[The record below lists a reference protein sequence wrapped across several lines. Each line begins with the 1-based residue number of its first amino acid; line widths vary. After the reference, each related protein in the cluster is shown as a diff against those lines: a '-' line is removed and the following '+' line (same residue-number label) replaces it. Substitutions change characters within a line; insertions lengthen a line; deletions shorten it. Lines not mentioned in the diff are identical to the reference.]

1 LSRGSVTRRWSL
13 ILAVVLVVGT
23 GGEVLAVHYL
33 RNCQTAFAG
42 IVDTGANRATDV
54 GLFDRHFR
62 HCRTLTHDGQSYAPA
77 ISPSGQQIA
86 YISGRGYSADEE
98 IGNSHQSVYVMN
110 ADGSH
115 DRRLTTTNDYNPVWS
130 PDGRQIA
137 FEQNPVATDDFHVV
151 VIDARTGQVVRSTPT
166 AEDTRAYAWLNAG
179 TLAFETGIEG
189 HNHREAIDS
198 VTLATGTIHR
208 LLRII
213 EGDPVAISGRL
224 HLVAYTT
231 AAGDGDLVVQ
241 DLQGGQP
248 RLVARGSFAEELSPE
263 FWTNDNELVLRRK
276 TDLLTST
283 NGTGQPVLLKADAAE
298 LNYSD
303 DPHSSP

>member
-1 LSRGSVTRRWSL
+1 LSSGRLTRRWSL

-42 IVDTGANRATDV
+42 IVDVGPNRATNV
-54 GLFDRHFR
+54 GLYDRDFR
-62 HCRTLTHDGQSYAPA
+62 HCRTLTHDGQSLEPA

-115 DRRLTTTNDYNPVWS
+115 DRRLTTTNDYDPVWS
-130 PDGRQIA
+130 PDGRRIA

-151 VIDARTGQVVRSTPT
+151 VVDARTGQVVRSTPT
-166 AEDTRAYAWLNAG
+166 DRDTGAYAWLNAG
-179 TLAFETGIEG
+179 TLAFETGIKD
-189 HNHREAIDS
+189 HNHREAIDA
-198 VTLATGTIHR
+198 VTLATGMIHR
-208 LLRII
+208 LLTLSA
-213 EGDPVAISGRL
+213 GDPVAISGRL

-231 AAGDGDLVVQ
+231 AGGSGDLVVQ

-248 RLVARGSFAEELSPE
+248 RLVARGSTAKDVRPA
-263 FWTNDNELVLRRK
+263 FWTNDDELVLWRN

-283 NGTGQPVLLKADAAE
+283 KGTGKPVLLKADPGE
-298 LNYSD
+298 PDYSD
-303 DPHSSP
+303 DPQTAP